1 MRQAIDDAGVSVSE
15 LGRRLAA
22 ADGGNPES
30 KRRWLMKLL
39 NGDVESPEQES
50 LDAIAS
56 ALGLAAGALTTASRA
71 QAVARRAE
79 LEEEVDDLRRAV
91 AVLLRVV
98 LLLDERAGGLGDDV
112 LTSDLQAVQEALR
125 RPAGSHAR

>member
-56 ALGLAAGALTTASRA
+56 ALGLAPGALTTASRA